1 MRGTLVDDT
10 NGFGNPIVLAFE
22 LPVGLDGV
30 WARVP
35 GDGGT
40 VSRVDVTPLD
50 IEPRSARVD
59 RGDGVRDFRRLPGAG
74 GGSISFI
81 DDATVPANG
90 YFLVRPQRTGVVV
103 VAVPDGR
110 QAVLRVTNTGTVG
123 DDVRIAAGEWAESLR
138 LAPGESGRI
147 WVPVTPNRTVTA
159 VAVTTTAPA
168 DVERPRQ
175 PICRV
180 RIHTE
185 RRR

>member
-1 MRGTLVDDT
+1 M
-10 NGFGNPIVLAFE
+10 A
-22 LPVGLDGV
+22 
-30 WARVP
+30 
-35 GDGGT
+35 
-40 VSRVDVTPLD
+40 
-50 IEPRSARVD
+50 
-59 RGDGVRDFRRLPGAG
+59 AG

-81 DDATVPANG
+81 DDATVPATG
-90 YFLVRPQRTGVVV
+90 YFLVRPKRTGVVV
-103 VAVPDGR
+103 VTVPDGR

-123 DDVRIAAGEWAESLR
+123 DDVRIAAGERAESLR

-147 WVPVTPNRTVTA
+147 RVPVTPNRTVTA